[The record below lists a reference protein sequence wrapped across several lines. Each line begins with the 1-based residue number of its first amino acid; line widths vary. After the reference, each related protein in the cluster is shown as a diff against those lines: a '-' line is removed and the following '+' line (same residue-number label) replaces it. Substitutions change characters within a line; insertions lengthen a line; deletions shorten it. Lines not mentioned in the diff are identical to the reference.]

1 MTEEQWY
8 GSQEHFNTEQSYED
22 YVKEMIQDD

>member
-8 GSQEHFNTEQSYED
+8 GSKEHLNTEQSYED